1 MGADLASL
9 EPVIRF
15 SKRVILYFD
24 PIDDPAPIKRVW
36 CLFEIL
42 TVADT
47 PGGELTLGL
56 TKEGKSQMFTAAN
69 AFSTT
74 SDYLEASMPSF
85 SEAK

>member
-15 SKRVILYFD
+15 TKRVILYFD
-24 PIDDPAPIKRVW
+24 PLDEPAPIKRVW

-42 TVADT
+42 TVAMAQD
-47 PGGELTLGL
+47 GELTLGL
-56 TKEGKSQMFTAAN
+56 TKEGKSQMFTAAE

-74 SDYLEASMPSF
+74 SDYLEA
-85 SEAK
+85 